1 MSSIKLW
8 HSEEMKQWRWT
19 IVDDDLNM
27 HSGQEPD
34 IRDAMN
40 KIAKTV
46 KELEGFCEAKESITR
61 TIMRVRWV
69 FQG

>member
-1 MSSIKLW
+1 
-8 HSEEMKQWRWT
+8 
-19 IVDDDLNM
+19 M

-46 KELEGFCEAKESITR
+46 KELEGFCEAK
-61 TIMRVRWV
+61 
-69 FQG
+69 